1 MASNTFHVSIPSYMQ
16 SFVSERIK
24 ERFHKSPG
32 AYVQELI
39 RQDQL
44 RAEKIKLTNMLLVGL
59 ASGEEK
65 MKKGEWEKMQ
75 KEAID
80 SVNKDK

>member
-1 MASNTFHVSIPSYMQ
+1 MATKSFHVSIPDYMQ
-16 SFVSERIK
+16 SFVEERIA

-32 AYVQELI
+32 SYVHELI

-44 RAEKIKLTNMLLVGL
+44 HAEKIKLTNMLLVGL

-65 MKKGEWEKMQ
+65 MKKGEWKEMQ
-75 KEAID
+75 QEALGSTKSI
-80 SVNKDK
+80 K